1 MKLKVPRKHTQA
13 DRRPRKSKA
22 GKGDGSRV
30 SDVKKY
36 RDNYGKIDWSTPLQK
51 KWKHIA
57 KGLTIKDK

>member
-36 RDNYGKIDWSTPLQK
+36 RDNFGDIDWK
-51 KWKHIA
+51 K
-57 KGLTIKDK
+57 GR